1 MPDALGRLA
10 DSEPNSP
17 DTDSEPKWFGRGQR
31 AKWFGRGQS
40 AHGKNTGQKG
50 RTKCI
55 HIPEEHN
62 IMRQTRWG

>member
-17 DTDSEPKWFGRGQR
+17 DTDSEP
-31 AKWFGRGQS
+31 KWFGRGQS

-62 IMRQTRWG
+62 IMRQTRWGLSIIPIM